1 MFSAFF
7 INRPRFAIVLSVVL
21 IILGL
26 LSLAVLPVAQYP
38 EITPPQIVV
47 STTYSGAGAKVLVDT
62 VAVPIENEINGVE
75 NMMYMSSSSDDN
87 GSYEL
92 TVTFDVGTNADIAQV
107 KVQNRLQQVTSEL
120 PDEVNQYGVSVKTQ
134 NPNILALL
142 VLRSPNH
149 TYDDLFLSNYAYT
162 NIKNALARVKGV
174 GEVQIFGPQ
183 YSMRIWLNLDKLNAL
198 GLNSSDV
205 ISAVKNQNI
214 QASVGSIGAAPST
227 KNNKMVL
234 SLTAKGLLNSVADF
248 ENIVVAS
255 GADGAQIY
263 LRDVA
268 KVELGAD
275 TYNIKS
281 GYNNAPALIMAINQ
295 LPNSNSL
302 QIVDKLRQ
310 KIADLTKV
318 LPEDMDL
325 QVAYDSTEYV
335 RASIQ
340 SIIDTLVITFL
351 LVVLV
356 TYIFLQKLKTTLIP
370 LFTIP
375 VSLIATFIVVYLLGF
390 NINILTLFAM
400 ILAIGLVVDDA
411 IIVVERVQY
420 LMLNKEQDSKTAS
433 ITAMKEI
440 GSAIVATTFVL
451 LAIFIPVGLMA
462 GITGKIYQQF
472 AVTIATAVAFSA
484 VNALTLSPA
493 LCAIFLRGDE
503 NSEPK
508 GFFAWFDRVL
518 NKSKIHY
525 LKAVVYFSE
534 HLKTMVLCVIGTI
547 GLIILGFLYTPTS
560 FLPEE
565 DQGIIFANIQLS
577 DTASINET
585 SKILSEMNDKILK
598 TKGVK
603 YFISVAGYSMLGG
616 SGENV
621 ALGVI
626 GLKSW
631 DERSSKN
638 LSIEAISR
646 DLRRQFAG
654 NKQATINFFAPPAI
668 PGVGQSNGISF
679 DFVTMNGSTSPQ
691 KLYAQLMKYLQSVN
705 KSGYFDYAF
714 STFTAQTPHIYLDID
729 RKKLEYYKI
738 PVSSLFAT
746 LQNNLGSRYIN
757 NITLSGQIN
766 KVILQAD
773 YQYRKQ
779 LEDIGNLYARSND
792 GKLVRINSFAEVKT
806 ELSPK
811 IIYRF
816 NQYTSA
822 SVTAMSKNGVSS
834 GLALNELEKL
844 EKELPKEYGVWWT
857 GLSLQEVETRGLA
870 TFLIG
875 LAIVFCYLFLVAL
888 YESWLLSLAVIFSTV
903 FAILGALIGLWFM
916 GQSLSIYAQLGLIM
930 LIGLAAK
937 NAILIVE
944 FTKMYREQGLPI
956 VEAARRGAEER
967 YRAVLMTA
975 FTFILGVFPMVVATG
990 AGASSQIAI
999 GASVFYG
1006 MVAAT
1011 VIGIIFIP
1019 SLFAFFEYIK
1029 EKFSPS
1035 SEIKSGEKNNA

>member
-310 KIADLTKV
+310 KIADLNEV

-875 LAIVFCYLFLVAL
+875 LAVVFCYLFLVAL